1 MKDPGSYAN
10 PINSSFQKFRTTR
23 LQGENGVMRTRN
35 GKWIG
40 PVPITLAAAFALAAL
55 LSVGLL
61 VLAPNGA
68 PTAQA
73 QDAPLITAKSTL
85 PEQYVDIGEEFSV
98 GVADLF
104 TVGSTIVGNQD
115 WTATVPDNTIDTD
128 LNTDGRQVDEDSDPD
143 SLDTGNTAPD
153 DAITISATDI
163 QTVLSASA
171 GTVSG
176 GGASVGSL
184 KVTVEYGS
192 TPNEARSREFTLTVV
207 HNPIEIVGVEFAPVE
222 DQGAAITPHSC
233 TLETNGAEP
242 PVYQVPTGAAATA
255 RATVED
261 NNLIVG
267 GACTT
272 SKDSLEVSFVNVSTD
287 SDDINHLV
295 YVTGG
300 SAFQSVQDLSGMF
313 KISGLNEEILT
324 LSKQT
329 ISGVGKDTI
338 TVSRSMAN
346 SDGFVYLI
354 AYGAQA
360 DAANRIGATGKVFK
374 GQAQFAIKVQF
385 LGKAA
390 LGKDGPDEDNKV
402 GAEEAKSRLEG
413 GAGVHTIDGFI
424 VLSDTDLAQV
434 FDGTEATLLLTGTT
448 GVEATSATIR
458 ATVQDANGNPL
469 NKVEVTFTSTSV
481 PADVESTTR
490 SDDTDATGVA
500 IRTISGLPTNK
511 GYRVTVAVNAGGL
524 DLGNIVIARAGNLV
538 DGAITDDKRGGFTA
552 MTCVADTATNKNKND
567 GCGEDYKPKAAFG
580 VGAGSFEIV
589 ATVRDALGNNLAV
602 VADTTSPVSI
612 TSEEDIDGI
621 SVGNFT
627 DGMATVTITEA
638 EVEGGSYTI
647 DLTATQG
654 TGDDEKTATTTVSFA
669 ISGELDH
676 YAIGGDD
683 RILPREIK
691 TFVVEAQD
699 VRNNPVEFDDD
710 QLTAK
715 KHEVSIFVDGDTDM
729 ISILDLAATQKA
741 DLVAGKETFRIRA
754 HPGAS
759 GEIEISVVGPSKGA
773 AASITKTINLGANQ
787 MPMASDGIADETIA
801 MGGMAV
807 VQSTLSDPEDDMLYY
822 AWSSDDEMVATVMAD
837 DMDMSMASITAVGPG
852 TATITVTATDTEGG
866 MGMQTF
872 MVTVEEANVAPMAGM
887 AIEDQMVYVGAMVE
901 VQSNFSDP
909 DEDMLSYM
917 ASSSDD
923 MIATATVDDMGMV
936 TITGVAEGMATITV
950 TASDP
955 GELYA
960 MQTIMVTVMMPP
972 PLELGDPVVTGAMS
986 DATGMATIMLTP
998 GANADQHWI
1007 WAQPTDLSEGMFSE
1021 KVAGDATSANMTGL
1035 TSGMSY
1041 WFTAVAGRDMEDG
1054 PTEWSDYSGWS
1065 AETPIQ

>member
-1 MKDPGSYAN
+1 M
-10 PINSSFQKFRTTR
+10 
-23 LQGENGVMRTRN
+23 
-35 GKWIG
+35 
-40 PVPITLAAAFALAAL
+40 
-55 LSVGLL
+55 
-61 VLAPNGA
+61 
-68 PTAQA
+68 
-73 QDAPLITAKSTL
+73 
-85 PEQYVDIGEEFSV
+85 
-98 GVADLF
+98 
-104 TVGSTIVGNQD
+104 
-115 WTATVPDNTIDTD
+115 
-128 LNTDGRQVDEDSDPD
+128 
-143 SLDTGNTAPD
+143 
-153 DAITISATDI
+153 
-163 QTVLSASA
+163 
-171 GTVSG
+171 
-176 GGASVGSL
+176 
-184 KVTVEYGS
+184 
-192 TPNEARSREFTLTVV
+192 
-207 HNPIEIVGVEFAPVE
+207 
-222 DQGAAITPHSC
+222 
-233 TLETNGAEP
+233 
-242 PVYQVPTGAAATA
+242 
-255 RATVED
+255 
-261 NNLIVG
+261 
-267 GACTT
+267 
-272 SKDSLEVSFVNVSTD
+272 
-287 SDDINHLV
+287 
-295 YVTGG
+295 
-300 SAFQSVQDLSGMF
+300 
-313 KISGLNEEILT
+313 
-324 LSKQT
+324 
-329 ISGVGKDTI
+329 
-338 TVSRSMAN
+338 
-346 SDGFVYLI
+346 
-354 AYGAQA
+354 
-360 DAANRIGATGKVFK
+360 
-374 GQAQFAIKVQF
+374 
-385 LGKAA
+385 
-390 LGKDGPDEDNKV
+390 
-402 GAEEAKSRLEG
+402 
-413 GAGVHTIDGFI
+413 
-424 VLSDTDLAQV
+424 
-434 FDGTEATLLLTGTT
+434 
-448 GVEATSATIR
+448 
-458 ATVQDANGNPL
+458 
-469 NKVEVTFTSTSV
+469 
-481 PADVESTTR
+481 
-490 SDDTDATGVA
+490 A

-654 TGDDEKTATTTVSFA
+654 TGDDEKTAT
-669 ISGELDH
+669 H
-676 YAIGGDD
+676 YRVLRHLRRVGSLRHRRRRPNSAAGNQDIFD
-683 RILPREIK
+683 
-691 TFVVEAQD
+691 VVEAQD

-741 DLVAGKETFRIRA
+741 DLVAGTETFRIRA

-986 DATGMATIMLTP
+986 DADRNGDHH
-998 GANADQHWI
+998 ADPWRQRRP
-1007 WAQPTDLSEGMFSE
+1007 ALDLG
-1021 KVAGDATSANMTGL
+1021 
-1035 TSGMSY
+1035 
-1041 WFTAVAGRDMEDG
+1041 TAH
-1054 PTEWSDYSGWS
+1054 
-1065 AETPIQ
+1065 